1 MTEAVAMSV
10 DPLLVW
16 IAAACIATLFAH
28 GAATKAFDASLLE
41 QHLAAYGVP
50 LALLGVA
57 ARVLPLV
64 EAVAAVLL
72 LTPWRAAGALLAALL
87 LLLYAGVMAFH
98 RARGH
103 VLDCGCG
110 GEPLPVSWALVA
122 RNVLLTSLCA
132 VAAAP
137 VSARAVTLADF
148 FVVAGALLMATL
160 LYAALHQV
168 LRHRAGSTAHTAF
181 RRS

>member
-1 MTEAVAMSV
+1 MTEAI

-16 IAAACIATLFAH
+16 IAVACIATLLAH
-28 GAATKAFDASLLE
+28 AASTKALDLPLLE

-50 LALLGVA
+50 FALLGVA
-57 ARVLPLV
+57 ARALPAL
-64 EAVAAVLL
+64 EGAAALLL
-72 LTPWRAAGALLAALL
+72 LTPWRSAGALLAALL
-87 LLLYAGVMAFH
+87 LLLYAAVMAFH

-103 VLDCGCG
+103 ALDCGCG

-122 RNVLLTSLCA
+122 RNLLLAALCA
-132 VAAAP
+132 VAAATM
-137 VSARAVTLADF
+137 SARTMMLPDF
-148 FVVAGALLMATL
+148 FVVAGTLLVATL

-168 LRHRAGSTAHTAF
+168 LRHRAALPARAAF